1 MVLFQVGQLDITP
14 FIVLNSY
21 KVSSQPLFETWTDGD
36 CLERRGV
43 KRRKLKGTFNVKFFS
58 ANDFSSFLDAVEAA
72 RTSGDYITA
81 TVYDVKAKAISE
93 NISVFF
99 DYEPVNVLPSA
110 GLSDTEEIEITIT
123 QR

>member
-21 KVSSQPLFETWTDGD
+21 KVSAQPLFESWTDGD
-36 CLERRGV
+36 CVERRGV

-58 ANDFSSFLDAVEAA
+58 AKDFNDFLEAVEAA

-81 TVYDVKAKAISE
+81 TVYDVKSRTISE
-93 NISVFF
+93 NVTVFF
-99 DYEPVNVLPSA
+99 DYEPPNVLPSA
-110 GLSDTEEIEITIT
+110 GLADTEEIEIKIT